1 MKRKHKLYS
10 RPKKPY
16 DKKRIE
22 EEAIIIE
29 RFGLKN
35 KREIWKVQAKVDA
48 IREKA
53 KNLITAPE
61 EEKEAF
67 FKRLKRIGL
76 NVDSIADV
84 LSLTKEDYMARRL
97 QTVVFNKKLAT
108 TIKGARQFITHKKV
122 SVNGGLVNSP
132 AYIVPIELENK
143 ISIKHKLRIKPEAPK
158 LNTEE
163 MITTEN
169 AIGE

>member
-16 DKKRIE
+16 DKKRFE
-22 EEAIIIE
+22 EEAIIVE

-53 KNLITAPE
+53 KNLITASGE
-61 EEKEAF
+61 DKEAF
-67 FKRLKRIGL
+67 FKRLRKIGL
-76 NVDSIADV
+76 SVDSIADV
-84 LSLTKEDYMARRL
+84 LSLTKEDYMDRRL
-97 QTVVFNKKLAT
+97 QTVVFKKKLAP
-108 TIKGARQFITHKKV
+108 TIKSARQFITHKKI

-132 AYIVPIELENK
+132 AYIVPVELENK
-143 ISIKHKLRIKPEAPK
+143 ISLKHKTRMVKPEVQ
-158 LNTEE
+158 LNKEE
-163 MITTEN
+163 LIVNGNET
-169 AIGE
+169 GE